1 MNRVV
6 FLLVALSFV
15 IGITIGSFHSVIGQ
29 QVSIPKWVKNTALW
43 WGQGQISDA
52 DFVKAIQ
59 WLVDNGMIQLPSTA
73 PSSQSVSPTGT
84 SDNTTSGSATNG
96 TSNET
101 SVSMQH
107 LIFSPCPTVQLAS
120 PSTCLA
126 SFLPDPKDIGAQWTS
141 QNGQTIS
148 ANARSNPKITQHVQD
163 DFENAQVRPEEIL
176 DITIQEWTSNVN
188 ALSAFKADE
197 KSASNEQVF
206 SGDPNS
212 SDTVFAYTAKVSG
225 QLVYHEEYVV
235 GSVLVSI
242 DGTGGTPQTSLGD
255 MASVSKIMLEK
266 MQSFKS

>member
-1 MNRVV
+1 MNRVLY
-6 FLLVALSFV
+6 LLVALSFV
-15 IGITIGSFHSVIGQ
+15 VGITIGSFHSVVGQ
-29 QVSIPKWVKNTALW
+29 QVSIPNWVKNTALW

-52 DFVKAIQ
+52 EFVKAIQ
-59 WLVDNGMIQLPSTA
+59 WLVDNGLIQLPSTT
-73 PSSQSVSPTGT
+73 QSPQPVPPTGT
-84 SDNTTSGSATNG
+84 PSSNMTSNS

-101 SVSMQH
+101 SASMQQM
-107 LIFSPCPTVQLAS
+107 IFSPCQAVQLTT

-126 SFLPDPKDIGAQWTS
+126 SFLPSPKDIGAQWTS

-148 ANARSNPKITQHVQD
+148 ANSHSNPKITQYVQD

-176 DITIQEWTSNVN
+176 DITMQEWTSNAN

-197 KSASNEQVF
+197 KSASSEQVF

-212 SDTVFAYTAKVSG
+212 NDTVFAYTAKVSG